1 MHLTHNYS
9 VSIFFTHLYLGYKTY
24 ISTEVAVTRLR
35 AGRSGVRIP
44 AQTTDLSHLHMVQT
58 NSGVHSAS
66 YSIRNGVVSRGQS
79 SQGVKLTTHFR
90 LVPRLRMRGA
100 IPVLPLYAL
109 TLWTAKTWPFEI
121 LSLFVKYSVTNGRA
135 EYSHSRVAFQKCYNF
150 VTNPIT

>member
-109 TLWTAKTWPFEI
+109 TLWTAKT
-121 LSLFVKYSVTNGRA
+121 
-135 EYSHSRVAFQKCYNF
+135 
-150 VTNPIT
+150 